1 MLEHALAEN
10 QVAGY
15 VILRVTELLRFQI
28 RDLLTELSCLLLMG
42 ELCGPPGG
50 NAVAAHLTGMHS
62 AIIYL

>member
-1 MLEHALAEN
+1 M
-10 QVAGY
+10 
-15 VILRVTELLRFQI
+15 

-50 NAVAAHLTGMHS
+50 NTVVAHLTGMHS